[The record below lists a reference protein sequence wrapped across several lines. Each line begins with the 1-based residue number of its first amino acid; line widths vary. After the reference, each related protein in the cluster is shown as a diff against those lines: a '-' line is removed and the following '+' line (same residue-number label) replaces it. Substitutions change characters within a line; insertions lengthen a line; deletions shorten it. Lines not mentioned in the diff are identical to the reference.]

1 MSDICLVKDN
11 HYCNTFQK
19 GVEFMDKVLSKKVI
33 IKIDKENFNV
43 YRFLKSL
50 GKDRKRFIIKALAN
64 LFPNAVE
71 GMTITEKGNYNLSQI
86 RCVSEVLNE
95 MPANQ
100 DDKIGYDYELA
111 MSFNT
116 GQYSSDREAYIFAL
130 LTCLY
135 RQNNLSTVIIKA
147 VNTCYKGFFDLEN
160 LVQFDEWSGDPDL
173 IRNNPR
179 KRNIPAPVQAVA
191 HTPAPIVQ
199 SIVREPVEEDEDDG
213 EDNPSA
219 VELSEEE
226 RQKKIEEYL
235 AREEKELA
243 ELRQEATNSNAGYSN
258 PDRDDQ
264 FDEDDDY

>member
-1 MSDICLVKDN
+1 
-11 HYCNTFQK
+11 
-19 GVEFMDKVLSKKVI
+19 MDKVLSKKVI

-43 YRFLKSL
+43 YRFLKSI

-71 GMTITEKGNYNLSQI
+71 GITITDKGNYNLSQI

-100 DDKIGYDYELA
+100 DNKIGYDYELA

-116 GQYSSDREAYIFAL
+116 GQYSSDREAYVFAL

-135 RQNNLSTVIIKA
+135 QRNNLSTVIIKA

-173 IRNNPR
+173 IRNNPK
-179 KRNIPAPVQAVA
+179 KRNIPAPVQA
-191 HTPAPIVQ
+191 APIVQ
-199 SIVREPVEEDEDDG
+199 RSAQSVESEPVEEDEDDE

-226 RQKKIEEYL
+226 RQRKVEEAI
-235 AREEKELA
+235 ARSEAENA
-243 ELRQEATNSNAGYSN
+243 ELEQEATNSNAGYSN

-264 FDEDDDY
+264 FDEDDDYDET

>member
-1 MSDICLVKDN
+1 
-11 HYCNTFQK
+11 
-19 GVEFMDKVLSKKVI
+19 MDKVLSKKVI

-71 GMTITEKGNYNLSQI
+71 GITITDKGNYNLSQI

-116 GQYSSDREAYIFAL
+116 GQYSSDREAYVFAL

-243 ELRQEATNSNAGYSN
+243 ELRQEANNSNA
-258 PDRDDQ
+258 
-264 FDEDDDY
+264 DDDDDKYEVNLGPFA

>member
-11 HYCNTFQK
+11 HYSNTFQK
-19 GVEFMDKVLSKKVI
+19 GVKCMDKVLSKKVI

-50 GKDRKRFIIKALAN
+50 GKDRKRFVIKALVN

-71 GMTITEKGNYNLSQI
+71 GMTITDKGNYNLSQI

-116 GQYSSDREAYIFAL
+116 GQYSSDREAYAFAL

-135 RQNNLSTVIIKA
+135 RQKNLSTVIIKA
-147 VNTCYKGFFDLEN
+147 VNTCYKGFFDLPN
-160 LVQFDEWSGDPDL
+160 LVQFDEWSGDPEL

-191 HTPAPIVQ
+191 PTPT
-199 SIVREPVEEDEDDG
+199 PVSVDTDDDDE

-219 VELSEEE
+219 IELSEEE
-226 RQKKIEEYL
+226 RQRQAEEYL
-235 AREEKELA
+235 ARSEAENA
-243 ELRQEATNSNAGYSN
+243 ELRQEANNSNT
-258 PDRDDQ
+258 
-264 FDEDDDY
+264 DDDDAKYEVNLGPFA

>member
-1 MSDICLVKDN
+1 
-11 HYCNTFQK
+11 
-19 GVEFMDKVLSKKVI
+19 MDKVLSKKVI
-33 IKIDKENFNV
+33 IKIDKENLNV

-50 GKDRKRFIIKALAN
+50 GKDRKRFVIKALVN

-100 DDKIGYDYELA
+100 DNKIGYDYELA

-116 GQYSSDREAYIFAL
+116 GQYSSDREAYVFAL

-179 KRNIPAPVQAVA
+179 KRNIPAPVQAIA

-199 SIVREPVEEDEDDG
+199 TPAQAVVREPVEEEEDDEDDE
-213 EDNPSA
+213 EDNPLA

-226 RQKKIEEYL
+226 RQRKVEEAI
-235 AREEKELA
+235 ARSEAENA
-243 ELRQEATNSNAGYSN
+243 ELEQEATKSNA
-258 PDRDDQ
+258 
-264 FDEDDDY
+264 DDDDDKYEVNLGPFA

>member
-1 MSDICLVKDN
+1 
-11 HYCNTFQK
+11 
-19 GVEFMDKVLSKKVI
+19 MDKVLSKKVI

-71 GMTITEKGNYNLSQI
+71 GITITDKGNYNLSQI

-160 LVQFDEWSGDPDL
+160 LCQFDEWSGDPDL
-173 IRNNPR
+173 IRNNPK
-179 KRNIPAPVQAVA
+179 KRNIPAPVQPVA
-191 HTPAPIVQ
+191 PAPIVQ
-199 SIVREPVEEDEDDG
+199 TPVESEPVEEEDEPVSFTT
-213 EDNPSA
+213 EKKKY
-219 VELSEEE
+219 SEEE
-226 RQKKIEEYL
+226 IMKKLEQAEAEANAEDEEDES
-235 AREEKELA
+235 EEELPLDPLLA
-243 ELRQEATNSNAGYSN
+243 ECIRESKERAIVTT
-258 PDRDDQ
+258 
-264 FDEDDDY
+264 DESEIPFR